1 MEQLHQSGDI
11 IIQRYRFIAPL
22 GRGGMG
28 TTYEAE
34 DLTNH
39 QKVAIKALSLHQA
52 TEWKILELFERE
64 ARVLAN
70 LSHPGIPKYLNY
82 FYIDTP
88 SDRRFYLVQELIEGE
103 SLAELV
109 NKGWRINEDK
119 VKQIAKDVLEIIKY
133 LQTLNPPVIHRDI
146 KPQNILYCPDGRIFL
161 VDFGAVRDV
170 YRNTLTRGS
179 TFVGTLDYM
188 PPEQL
193 RGQAFFASDLYS
205 LGATLLFLLTHRS
218 PADLP
223 QKRMKIDFRSRIP
236 LSRQFGDW
244 LEKMLEPAVEDRFKS
259 ACEALQ
265 ELNGKISTSS
275 VALKNRQP
283 AGSRI
288 VMKRSTKQLAID
300 IPSPGLRWET
310 LGFTFF
316 TLCWNAIVLPM
327 FFEWMIGKFPSFF
340 FLFILPHT
348 VIGLG
353 SIAILLFIFAGRTFL
368 KIDRQTFQIQWE
380 CCGCS
385 VQIRGRTENISRIE
399 VSSSNIRIN
408 NRPVI
413 HCVIWEGVRQRRFG
427 SWLTPVEKDW
437 LIAELKDFLD
447 QIQQ

>member
-11 IIQRYRFIAPL
+11 IIDRYRFIAPL

-34 DLTNH
+34 EIKTH

-52 TEWKILELFERE
+52 SEWKIVELFERE

-88 SDRRFYLVQELIEGE
+88 DDRRFYLVQELIEGE
-103 SLAELV
+103 SLAALV
-109 NKGWRINEDK
+109 TKGWRINEDK
-119 VKQIAKDVLEIIKY
+119 VKQIAQEVLEILQY
-133 LQTLNPPVIHRDI
+133 LQSLNPPVIHRDI
-146 KPQNILYCPDGRIFL
+146 KPQNIIYCPDGRIFL

-193 RGQAFFASDLYS
+193 RGQAFFASDLYG
-205 LGATLLFLLTHRS
+205 LGTTLLFLLTHRS

-236 LSRQFGDW
+236 ISAEFGDW

-275 VALKNRQP
+275 VTLKNRQP
-283 AGSRI
+283 VGSRI
-288 VMKRSTKQLAID
+288 VLKRSYKQLLVD
-300 IPSPGLRWET
+300 IPSPGLRVET
-310 LGFTFF
+310 FNFACF
-316 TLCWNAIVLPM
+316 TLLWNAIVLP
-327 FFEWMIGKFPSFF
+327 FF
-340 FLFILPHT
+340 FGGMTVNVPPALLLFILVNT
-348 VIGLG
+348 LIGLG
-353 SIAILLFIFAGRTFL
+353 LMAVLIFIFAGCTFL

-380 CCGCS
+380 CWGCS
-385 VQIRGRTENISRIE
+385 VQIRGRTSHISRIE
-399 VSSSNIRIN
+399 VSDSNMRIN
-408 NRPVI
+408 DRPVI
-413 HCVIWEGVRQRRFG
+413 HCVIWEGVRKRKFG
-427 SWLTPVEKDW
+427 RWLTPVEKDW
-437 LIAELKDFLD
+437 LIAELQDFLA
-447 QIQQ
+447 QIQR